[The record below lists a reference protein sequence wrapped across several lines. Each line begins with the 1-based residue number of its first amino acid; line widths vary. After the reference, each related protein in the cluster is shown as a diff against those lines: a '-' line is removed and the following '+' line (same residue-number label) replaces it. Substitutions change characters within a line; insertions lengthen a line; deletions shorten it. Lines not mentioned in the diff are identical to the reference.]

1 MLKMEKIYDLAI
13 VGGGA
18 SGMTAAI
25 YAKRS
30 GLDVIIFEKSVPGGV
45 IASSF
50 EVENYPGFS
59 NIKGIDLATKMFQQV
74 QSLDV
79 AFEFEEVNKVELSG
93 DIKTLK
99 TSTKTFFAKTLLL
112 ANGAMVR
119 TLDIENEKKFIGRGV
134 SFCATCDGNF
144 FKNKIVALV
153 GGGSTALEDA
163 AYLSNLAQ
171 KVFLIHRR
179 EEFRGEEILVERIK
193 KTPNVE
199 LVLNSVVTAL
209 IGTDHLE
216 KVEVTNRQ
224 TNEKRLLEVAGLF
237 VCIGRGPDTEIIDGD
252 IEKDSN
258 GYIITD
264 DKMQTN
270 ISGVYAAGDIRNT
283 SLRQIVTACSDGA
296 IAATNI
302 LNYLKTK
309 EKK

>member
-1 MLKMEKIYDLAI
+1 MEKIFDIAI

-30 GLDVIIFEKSVPGGV
+30 GLDVIIFEKGVPGGV

-59 NIKGIDLATKMFQQV
+59 KIKGIDLATKMFGQV
-74 QSLDV
+74 QALGVS
-79 AFEFEEVNKVELSG
+79 FEFDEVSKVTVSG
-93 DIKTLK
+93 EIKVVK
-99 TSTKTFFAKTLLL
+99 TASKTFFARTVLL
-112 ANGAMVR
+112 AHGAMVR
-119 TLDIENEKKFIGRGV
+119 TLDIENEKRFIGKGV

-144 FKNKIVALV
+144 FKDKIVALV

-163 AYLSNLAQ
+163 AYLSNIAK

-179 EEFRGEEILVERIK
+179 EQFRGEEILVERIK

-209 IGTDHLE
+209 IGSESLE
-216 KVEVTNRQ
+216 KVEVTHRQ
-224 TNEKRLLEVAGLF
+224 TNEKRQLEVAGLF
-237 VCIGRGPDTEIIDGD
+237 VCIGRGPDTDIIDGD
-252 IEKDSN
+252 IEKDKN
-258 GYIITD
+258 GYIIAD
-264 DKMQTN
+264 GKMRTN
-270 ISGVYAAGDIRNT
+270 VEGVYAAGDIRNT

-302 LNYLKTK
+302 LDYLKTK
-309 EKK
+309 EKEK